1 MKDGTQKTKPSRL
14 FALSLTHSPP
24 VLLLLLLLLLHRRV
38 GASVSAFTAVAP
50 GRALHVEEEGKAECS
65 WKTKKGK

>member
-24 VLLLLLLLLLHRRV
+24 LLLLLLLHRRV